1 MNRADERS
9 TKSPRMSLGFGVC
22 MLLAGLWLGRSSSAQ
37 VPAKHPVF
45 VGVKVC
51 MECHDGRQIAGQC
64 STWMLSKHAQAYAVL
79 SKPESLEIAKRSGIV
94 EPPTESPVCLGCHAT
109 GADAEPWER
118 DPTFSVLDGVQ
129 CEKCHGPGS
138 EYIDPEIMM
147 DRERA
152 VAAGLVLGSRE
163 YCHNCHA
170 PKGSHEAVLKR
181 PPLDMDKAWKE
192 IAHPTPADYEYTG
205 RRDTSA
211 PTASNRPEYVGS
223 TACGE
228 CHRGRD
234 FGFQFSRWRLSPH
247 AKAYAV
253 LATEKAKKIARDSGV
268 AGDPQRS
275 EACLRC
281 HTTAFNE
288 PAGGLRESYTLLEG
302 VGCEACHG
310 PGSTHAD
317 DMALDAPVAA
327 DALRPVQRDTC
338 LRCHENA
345 HGKPFNLDDAWP
357 AVSHPTHI
365 PAPEKYVE
373 PPYKTPMHMAFAPNS
388 SLLFVTCEA
397 ANAVAVVDTRSQR
410 KIGEIAVGRKPQEI
424 AFTPDGTLAFV
435 TNRLDDSVSVIDVRS
450 QRVVET
456 LAVGDEPHGVVVD
469 TRGRFAY
476 VLNTLNNDIS
486 VIDVAT
492 LTEVKRLAAGNR
504 PWSAAITRDGS
515 RIAVSNVLSDLVGF
529 RQPAR
534 SEITIIDADEAIV
547 VDRPIADAAN
557 GLRGIDWHP
566 SGRFAFVTMARH
578 KNLVPMTRL
587 LQGWT
592 ITNGLAIVW
601 ADGHVDQVLLDD
613 PGLAFPDVIDVAFTP
628 NGRWALATSASSN
641 RVAVIDVDKLIAL
654 LESASDRERREVLP
668 NHLGT
673 AYEIVTAHLNTGTC
687 PRGIVV
693 APDGKLAYTANSLD
707 DTLSVIDVERK
718 EVVGTIDLGGPKEIS
733 KARWGERLFHSA
745 DIAFRRQFS
754 CSTCHPDGHV
764 DGLTYDIEP
773 DGLGVNPV
781 DNRTLRGILDTAPF
795 KWEGINP
802 SLSRQCGPRLAVFFT
817 RLAPFTPEE
826 LDALDYYISTIPRPP
841 NRHRPF
847 GAPLTEAQ
855 RRGKLLFERTHTND
869 GRLIP
874 PEKRCVTCHFPPL
887 YTDRR
892 IHNVGTQMPLDKAGD
907 FDVPQLTNVYNT
919 APYLHNGAAKTLEEI
934 WTLYNPY
941 DQHGVTN
948 DMTKDQLNDL
958 IEYLKTL

>member
-22 MLLAGLWLGRSSSAQ
+22 MLLVGLWLGRSSSAQ

-118 DPTFSVLDGVQ
+118 DPTFSILDGVQ

-456 LAVGDEPHGVVVD
+456 LDVGDEPHGVVVD

-534 SEITIIDADEAIV
+534 SEITIIDAE
-547 VDRPIADAAN
+547 
-557 GLRGIDWHP
+557 
-566 SGRFAFVTMARH
+566 
-578 KNLVPMTRL
+578 
-587 LQGWT
+587 
-592 ITNGLAIVW
+592 
-601 ADGHVDQVLLDD
+601 
-613 PGLAFPDVIDVAFTP
+613 
-628 NGRWALATSASSN
+628 
-641 RVAVIDVDKLIAL
+641 
-654 LESASDRERREVLP
+654 
-668 NHLGT
+668 
-673 AYEIVTAHLNTGTC
+673 
-687 PRGIVV
+687 
-693 APDGKLAYTANSLD
+693 
-707 DTLSVIDVERK
+707 
-718 EVVGTIDLGGPKEIS
+718 
-733 KARWGERLFHSA
+733 
-745 DIAFRRQFS
+745 
-754 CSTCHPDGHV
+754 
-764 DGLTYDIEP
+764 
-773 DGLGVNPV
+773 
-781 DNRTLRGILDTAPF
+781 
-795 KWEGINP
+795 
-802 SLSRQCGPRLAVFFT
+802 
-817 RLAPFTPEE
+817 
-826 LDALDYYISTIPRPP
+826 
-841 NRHRPF
+841 
-847 GAPLTEAQ
+847 
-855 RRGKLLFERTHTND
+855 
-869 GRLIP
+869 
-874 PEKRCVTCHFPPL
+874 
-887 YTDRR
+887 
-892 IHNVGTQMPLDKAGD
+892 
-907 FDVPQLTNVYNT
+907 
-919 APYLHNGAAKTLEEI
+919 
-934 WTLYNPY
+934 
-941 DQHGVTN
+941 
-948 DMTKDQLNDL
+948 
-958 IEYLKTL
+958 